1 MPEFTYKGTPPR
13 PWIRLELITPDGE
26 THVVEAVADT
36 GNPLPLIVSSALMF
50 DCCHLGGPGTET
62 NFGRLDG
69 GFIRVRIPETGV
81 DAMIF
86 GYASDASD
94 RMEHSAKQ
102 VVAALEIDAV
112 GTGLLDAVR
121 RLTRHTTFNTV
132 SARRRIADA
141 VIEAGRYNL

>member
-26 THVVEAVADT
+26 TRVLGVVADT

-69 GFIRVRIPETGV
+69 GFLRVRIPETGV

-86 GYASDASD
+86 GYTSD
-94 RMEHSAKQ
+94 Q
-102 VVAALEIDAV
+102 VTDAIQDSSPDFERRV
-112 GTGLLDAVR
+112 GLPLLR
-121 RLTRHTTFNTV
+121 RLEFGGD
-132 SARRRIADA
+132 ADHFW
-141 VIEAGRYNL
+141 VR

>member
-26 THVVEAVADT
+26 TRAFEAVADT

-69 GFIRVRIPETGV
+69 GFLRVRIPETGV

-86 GYASDASD
+86 GYASD
-94 RMEHSAKQ
+94 Q
-102 VVAALEIDAV
+102 VTDAIQDSSPDFEGLV
-112 GTGLLDAVR
+112 GLPLLR
-121 RLTRHTTFNTV
+121 RLEFGGN
-132 SARRRIADA
+132 ADHFW
-141 VIEAGRYNL
+141 VR

>member
-13 PWIRLELITPDGE
+13 PWIRLDLITPDGE
-26 THVVEAVADT
+26 TRVVEAVADT

-69 GFIRVRIPETGV
+69 GFLRVRIPETGV

-86 GYASDASD
+86 GYASD
-94 RMEHSAKQ
+94 Q
-102 VVAALEIDAV
+102 VTDAIQDSSPNFEGLV
-112 GTGLLDAVR
+112 GLPLLR
-121 RLTRHTTFNTV
+121 RLEFGGN
-132 SARRRIADA
+132 ADHFW
-141 VIEAGRYNL
+141 VR

>member
-26 THVVEAVADT
+26 TRVVEAVADT

-69 GFIRVRIPETGV
+69 GFLRVRIPETGV

-86 GYASDASD
+86 GYASD
-94 RMEHSAKQ
+94 Q
-102 VVAALEIDAV
+102 VTDAIQDSSPDFEGLVGLPLLRKLEFGGNADHFW
-112 GTGLLDAVR
+112 VR
-121 RLTRHTTFNTV
+121 
-132 SARRRIADA
+132 
-141 VIEAGRYNL
+141 

>member
-26 THVVEAVADT
+26 TRVLEAVADT

-69 GFIRVRIPETGV
+69 GFLRVRIPETGV

-86 GYASDASD
+86 SYASD
-94 RMEHSAKQ
+94 Q
-102 VVAALEIDAV
+102 VTDAIQDSSPDFEGLVGLPLLWRLEFGGNADHFW
-112 GTGLLDAVR
+112 VR
-121 RLTRHTTFNTV
+121 
-132 SARRRIADA
+132 
-141 VIEAGRYNL
+141 

>member
-26 THVVEAVADT
+26 TRVLEAVADT

-69 GFIRVRIPETGV
+69 GFLRVRIPETGV

-86 GYASDASD
+86 GYASD
-94 RMEHSAKQ
+94 Q
-102 VVAALEIDAV
+102 VTDAIQDSSPDFEGLVGLPLLRKLEFGGNADHFW
-112 GTGLLDAVR
+112 VR
-121 RLTRHTTFNTV
+121 
-132 SARRRIADA
+132 
-141 VIEAGRYNL
+141 